1 MFYIIVKRLTK
12 CIVNQNF
19 ERVYNTFIRS
29 IQNYVNRSGYSGA
42 KSSTGSAVIFLVAF
56 RARSPEKLGLLK
68 SSIWWKNHFILW
80 KNDTL
85 LQKVA
90 FFRDSSAPCQ
100 IKKGAMFPRWIP
112 PVLQSIPFQY
122 KARGLCLH
130 SDQFVEPFRG
140 LSWSFSNWSV
150 ISSI

>member
-29 IQNYVNRSGYSGA
+29 IQNYVNITGYSGA
-42 KSSTGSAVIFLVAF
+42 KSSTGSAAGFLVAF
-56 RARSPEKLGLLK
+56 HARSPENLGLLK
-68 SSIWWKNHFILW
+68 SWTIWKNHFISW
-80 KNDTL
+80 EKWYFTS
-85 LQKVA
+85 K
-90 FFRDSSAPCQ
+90 SSIFPQLCPLCQ
-100 IKKGAMFPRWIP
+100 IKKGAIFPRWILRL
-112 PVLQSIPFQY
+112 LQSIPFQY
-122 KARGLCLH
+122 KARGLRLH

-140 LSWSFSNWSV
+140 LSWSFSNWSP